1 MMILAPSWK
10 RADICT
16 SHKYFPSLKY
26 VVCKSQEKS
35 YLDKGLPVLA
45 CQDKDQGNV
54 SRVRNWILDYAKK
67 ENVCIVDDDLKCLSR
82 WNGNEC
88 HKMSGDEAE
97 EFIEYGFMLAEQ
109 FGVKMWGVNIIQ
121 DKGAYREY
129 TPFSLTNVILGPFGG
144 FLNPSCRYDENL
156 PLKEDYDLSLQ
167 MLNKYR
173 KILRINHVHYICEQH
188 TNIGGCAEYRTLD
201 EEKDQF
207 ELLEKKWGKD
217 IVRRDKGNSNT
228 QRKRQV
234 TYDINPI
241 IKIPI
246 GGV

>member
-1 MMILAPSWK
+1 
-10 RADICT
+10 
-16 SHKYFPSLKY
+16 
-26 VVCKSQEKS
+26 
-35 YLDKGLPVLA
+35 
-45 CQDKDQGNV
+45 
-54 SRVRNWILDYAKK
+54 
-67 ENVCIVDDDLKCLSR
+67 
-82 WNGNEC
+82 
-88 HKMSGDEAE
+88 
-97 EFIEYGFMLAEQ
+97 
-109 FGVKMWGVNIIQ
+109 MWGVNIIQ
-121 DKGAYREY
+121 DKGAFREY

-144 FLNPSCRYDENL
+144 FSNPICRYDENL

-167 MLNKYR
+167 MINKYR
-173 KILRINHVHYICEQH
+173 KILRINHVHYICDQH
-188 TNIGGCAEYRTLD
+188 TNVGGCAEYRTID

-228 QRKRQV
+228 ERKRQV